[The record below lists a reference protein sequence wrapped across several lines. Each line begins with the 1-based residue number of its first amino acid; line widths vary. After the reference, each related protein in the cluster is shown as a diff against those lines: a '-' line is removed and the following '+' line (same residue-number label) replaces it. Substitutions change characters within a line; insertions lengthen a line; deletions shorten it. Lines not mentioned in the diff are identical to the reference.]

1 MKIEKGLLYS
11 EDHEWIKV
19 SGKKAKVGITDFA
32 QHELGDIVY
41 IELPEEGDE
50 LSSGDVFGVVESV
63 KAASDSYTPVSG
75 TVTAVNEELAD
86 SPENVNENPYGS
98 WIFELELSD
107 ESELDKLMD
116 AEEYEN
122 FCNA

>member
-11 EDHEWIKV
+11 NDHEWLKV
-19 SGKKAKVGITDFA
+19 EGKKAKIGISDFA

-50 LSSGDVFGVVESV
+50 LAAGDVFGVVESV

-75 TVTAVNEELAD
+75 TVIAVNEEIAD
-86 SPENVNENPYGS
+86 SPETVNENPYGS
-98 WIFELELSD
+98 WIFEIELSD

-116 AEEYEN
+116 ADEYEN
-122 FCNA
+122 FCNS